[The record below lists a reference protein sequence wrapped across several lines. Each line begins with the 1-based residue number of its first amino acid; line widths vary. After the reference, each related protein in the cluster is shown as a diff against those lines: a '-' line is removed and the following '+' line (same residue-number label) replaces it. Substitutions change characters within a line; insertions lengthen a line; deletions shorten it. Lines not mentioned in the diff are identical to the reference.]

1 MGRFSGSQDYNDSTM
16 FDVLKNLKLSL
27 LHMGF
32 VQLDE
37 RWRFDHVISPF
48 SRLYLIT
55 AGEGWVWHNGQTFVL
70 KPGSLYLIPSFTYSR
85 YHCDQFLEQ
94 YYISF
99 FDEMK
104 EGLSIYDLK
113 SMLYEVP
120 AHELDDKLMERLLN
134 LNPGRMIN
142 EWDPRTYDNRPEV
155 LSFNQPRPNQSMSQY
170 VETHGILLQLFSRFV
185 GAESDQDRH
194 RAKGIHQLATVL
206 QHIDAHLHGKLTVEE
221 LASSIHLNADYFSRL
236 FLSIVGVRPMDY
248 IINKRLERAQLLIM
262 TSSLGLKEV
271 AESVGIPSIHYFSR
285 LFKRRFGIP
294 PGQYRETLW
303 HM

>member
-1 MGRFSGSQDYNDSTM
+1 MVDG
-16 FDVLKNLKLSL
+16 LKNLKLSL

-37 RWRFDHVISPF
+37 RWRFDNVISPF

-55 AGEGWVWHNGQTFVL
+55 EGEGWVWHNGQTFIL

-85 YHCDQFLEQ
+85 YHCDQSLTQ

-113 SMLYEVP
+113 SMLYEVQ
-120 AHELDDKLMERLLN
+120 ANELDYKLMERLLA

-155 LSFNQPRPNQSMSQY
+155 LSFNQPKPNQSMGQY
-170 VETHGILLQLFSRFV
+170 VETHGILLQLFSRFFA
-185 GAESDQDRH
+185 AESDQDRQ
-194 RAKGIHQLATVL
+194 RAKGFHQLATVL
-206 QHIDAHLHGKLTVEE
+206 QYIDTHLSEKLTVEQ
-221 LASSIHLNADYFSRL
+221 LASNVHLNTDYFSRQ

-248 IINKRLERAQLLIM
+248 IINKRLERAQLLMM
-262 TSSLGLKEV
+262 TSSLALKEV
-271 AESVGIPSIHYFSR
+271 AESVGIPSIYYFSR
-285 LFKRRFGIP
+285 LFKRRFSMP
-294 PGQYRETLW
+294 PGQYRETIW